1 LQAIGIDKTMLHM
14 KNILFLLLC
23 CTGSLLASAQFYYND
38 LLANRQT
45 NQRFQQLVEKGIK
58 KVIIASYDGNT
69 PESAGFTAEQTLD
82 AKKGLLITSTQTSQT
97 GDTRIEA
104 RYNEKGWL
112 ISSRDTAQNASSQSS
127 YSYNSKG
134 QLVLLETRSSSDNIT
149 TTESHTWTYN
159 DAGLPQS
166 MIRIRNQSDTTK
178 LSFVF
183 DDKGN
188 LVEEKAIRSNLP
200 AVVYYYYYDAK
211 NRLTD
216 IVRFNAKAQRLL
228 PEYIFEYNEN
238 DQVKKMTMVPE
249 GSNAY
254 EQWFYQY
261 LPNGLRRMELVYNK
275 QQQLMGKVAY
285 EYE

>member
-1 LQAIGIDKTMLHM
+1 M
-14 KNILFLLLC
+14 KNIAFILILTLSSSPLW
-23 CTGSLLASAQFYYND
+23 SQFYYND

-45 NQRFQQLVEKGIK
+45 NQRYQQMLEKGIK
-58 KVIIASYDGNT
+58 KVTITSYDGNT

-82 AKKGLLITSTQTSQT
+82 PKKGLLVTRTQTSQT

-127 YSYNSKG
+127 YSYNPNG
-134 QLVLLETRSSSDNIT
+134 QLIRLESSSRSDNIT
-149 TTESHTWTYN
+149 TTEIHNWTYN
-159 DAGLPQS
+159 EAGLPQS
-166 MIRIRNQSDTTK
+166 MQRIRNQVDTTTV
-178 LSFVF
+178 SFVY
-183 DDKGN
+183 DEKGN
-188 LVEEKAIRSNLP
+188 LVEEKAIRANLP
-200 AVVYYYYYDAK
+200 AITYYYYYDAK

-216 IVRFNAKAQRLL
+216 IVRFNVKAQRLL
-228 PEYIFEYNEN
+228 PDYIFEYNEN
-238 DQVKKMTMVPE
+238 DQLKKMTMVPE
-249 GSNAY
+249 GTNAY

-275 QQQLMGKVAY
+275 QQQLMGKVEY